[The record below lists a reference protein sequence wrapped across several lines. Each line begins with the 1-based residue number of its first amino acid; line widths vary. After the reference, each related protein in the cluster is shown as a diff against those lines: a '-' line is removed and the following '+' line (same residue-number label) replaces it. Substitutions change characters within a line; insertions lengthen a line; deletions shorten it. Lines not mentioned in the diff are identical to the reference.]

1 MRLPRIFRTASFR
14 LAALYVLF
22 FTISVLILGAVA
34 FWTTRNAI
42 EQQIRARIEA
52 DATSLLGEFRSD
64 GLSGMLAA
72 VRERERHV
80 GQLYYLVQSPGG
92 KRLAGQLLPVSP
104 VAPGEGWVT
113 LDVPSGG
120 NGRGGPDKALAF
132 LTRLPDG
139 VLLVVADDFDRLSDA
154 EEATLTALAWI
165 VAVTALLGIGGGLL
179 LSRGFLRRVD
189 TISRTAEAIIAGDL
203 ERRIPLRGSGDDL
216 DHLAVTLN
224 RMLDR
229 IGALMAS
236 VRQVSTDIA
245 HDLRTPLSRLLQ
257 RLDVGRSEARTP
269 DDYAHAIDLAMA
281 DVQEILE
288 TFGALLQIA
297 QLEAGSNG
305 PKLKDVDLSLV
316 ADTVVEAF
324 GPSAEEQGRTLIGR
338 VTPEVHVRG
347 NRELLTQLLVNLV
360 ENALHHTPQGT
371 SVVISVPHSVA
382 GMVQLSVEDNGP
394 GISAEERDL
403 VLRRFYRCE
412 RSRTTPGNGLGLSLV
427 AAIAALHGA
436 EIRLEDAAPG
446 LRVIVIFP
454 SAMVPGSSAKEF
466 RYGTGSRNL
475 G

>member
-52 DATSLLGEFRSD
+52 DVTSLLGEFHSD

-72 VRERERHV
+72 VREREHRV

-92 KRLAGQLLPVSP
+92 RRLAGQLLPVSP
-104 VAPGEGWVT
+104 AEGWVT
-113 LDVPSGG
+113 LDVPSGA
-120 NGRGGPDKALAF
+120 NELGGPDRALAF

-139 VLLVVADDFDRLSDA
+139 ALLVVADDFDRLSDA

-179 LSRGFLRRVD
+179 LSHGFLRRVD
-189 TISRTAEAIIAGDL
+189 TISRTAEAIIGGDL

-216 DHLAVTLN
+216 DHLAMTLN
-224 RMLDR
+224 LMLDR
-229 IGALMAS
+229 IGVLMAS

-305 PKLKDVDLSLV
+305 PALKDVDLSLV

-324 GPSAEEQGRTLIGR
+324 GPSAEEQGRTLTGR

-382 GMVQLSVEDNGP
+382 GVVRLSVEDNGP

-436 EIRLEDAAPG
+436 EIRLEDRAPG
-446 LRVIVIFP
+446 LRVLVIFP
-454 SAMVPGSSAKEF
+454 SAAVPGSS
-466 RYGTGSRNL
+466 RSRL
-475 G
+475 S